1 MKRISRA
8 AEAERGV
15 RGDSALVFYSDDDL
29 YDLDDFELRSGGF
42 PVETAPDRAKDG
54 NYVVKGVG
62 NIVKDLNQG

>member
-1 MKRISRA
+1 M
-8 AEAERGV
+8 